1 MLRLSVPHSI
11 TNQTQWMQDFAEFH
25 VTMAVAGNYYPLASP
40 GVIRIASQSG
50 TGKRSFAV
58 LTDRAHGAAS
68 LESGWV
74 EVMMG
79 RRCAEKGGISVD
91 DTDHIIAKNWLFPSH
106 TATGATDGH
115 RMWAVR
121 VATPLIAV
129 GTSGSAEAAPAASEP
144 LLAAGG
150 LGGAALPPQV
160 HLLTLDRVPLETTTG
175 VPLNRVLLR
184 VQHIFQ
190 KGESDLYSQAAT
202 ANVAALL
209 APLELA
215 DVIEVPLNGVGE
227 GKPADLARVVLAP
240 LQIRTFEG
248 TLQQHA

>member
-1 MLRLSVPHSI
+1 
-11 TNQTQWMQDFAEFH
+11 MQDFAEFH

-40 GVIRIASQSG
+40 GVIRITSQRGAS
-50 TGKRSFAV
+50 KHSFAV

-91 DTDHIIAKNWLFPSH
+91 DTDHIIAKNWLFPSD
-106 TATGATDGH
+106 TATGAVDAH
-115 RMWAVR
+115 RMQALR
-121 VATPLIAV
+121 VATPLVPV
-129 GTSGSAEAAPAASEP
+129 GTSGGAEAALGASEP
-144 LLAAGG
+144 LLAVGG
-150 LGGAALPPQV
+150 LRGAALPPQV

-175 VPLNRVLLR
+175 LPQNRVLLR

-190 KGESDLYSQAAT
+190 EGESLLYSQAVT

-227 GKPADLARVVLAP
+227 GKPADLKSVALAP

-248 TLQQHA
+248 TLRHA